1 MHHPSAVVSL
11 QRGRSKKE
19 ICVYDC
25 RFENREAAKKTLDIC
40 GLDFNGFLKHLSEIF
55 SISLHQTFVL
65 VTTDRTVI
73 DYDTFEKLQSSTTL
87 YMLQHEGQALPAA
100 TKEDI
105 LFVPHYDTLIQ
116 CGTFEYYADGKES
129 LPYALAELVDNSLS
143 ATATNKGGRQI
154 EIRTLLDKT
163 VGKPAIVVLDNG
175 RGMTSKQLNNWAVYR
190 LSKFLRKNDT
200 FESQREGYV
209 RPGYVPRSL
218 NSDISYFG
226 VGGKNAAFFIG
237 DSVKMITKPATS
249 PDVHELILSKEEF
262 ERKEENNEDVYKGT
276 ILNRKP
282 CDSSHVALDEGFL
295 RSIIAEESGKESF
308 TAVVIT
314 GVKPDHITYLLNHFD
329 KLATELAHIYHY
341 YIHGVNGNDMRRASP
356 GSDNFQKIDF
366 LLTLR
371 EKPPKFPHAIHLRE
385 VVNDMQTLY
394 INAAV
399 DTFEFRAS
407 VGPDGGTVEGIIRYH
422 PFLYDRETYPKDPS
436 AAQAS
441 VGDDDDCENEPAAQ
455 NQARGKRDIF
465 ECFWNGRL
473 IPYTTVSE
481 FDWCSRRIKEPLP
494 AECFSRFSGV
504 LFTDDKF
511 QVSTSKL
518 QFMELE
524 LKLRNKDTIFTPI
537 GNVQK
542 HSKRGDIQK
551 KFLEWL
557 QNCHNKHDKQV
568 KFRGYKE
575 TITRLELSKKMQHP
589 WNTFSS
595 IEWDGKIYKEG
606 QLVKSHRTVPIY
618 HGTVVR
624 FLLYGYDVCCKGDV
638 FATGGQVEIKR
649 EPEALYGTTKIMP
662 ISKIDRAATDEA
674 IKSYIENE
682 LDKWLPEKLNVD
694 WPDGNSWPQ
703 DDVCPAG
710 TPLGPLRVDILNRK
724 GDPMSRINTWG
735 TGMGMKMNVGLKVV
749 AHGPKKD
756 CVVVS
761 CVAPYV
767 SNSRYSGYWF
777 KKIESLAVLGKYT
790 LTLFTLVNE
799 GKTTLHGQQL
809 PSYVLKFT
817 IKEGKA
823 DSFTLGAVSPSVR
836 VGVPFN
842 IPLHMKDHYGNPTA
856 PPPQLQPDLKCSGLE
871 LSFETFNSSGKG
883 WLIKGVK
890 AKGKV
895 QNYQQSE
902 SYDLCV
908 TLPGLTQDNQTFM
921 ISLLPGNPHSLHVK
935 SEVAVENGNPA
946 IFEVEIH
953 DEAGNITANPKQS
966 VFCQIQGLPVATA
979 DCSSTGA
986 GKLETKPIKLK
997 IVNGEPQ
1004 TLKVK
1009 FDMPNQKH
1017 IRPYL
1022 AKLKVLPS
1030 SQVSMMKLYSEDDN
1044 RLVLEN
1050 NEKIEWQAGG
1060 VVQNLFYKLF
1070 DESGREV
1077 PLTAEIA
1084 SMIKVNWTGVVDRTE
1099 LAHGSL
1105 PDVQVPAQVQE
1116 ERFCQVS
1123 YQHQSVSFSFTIVP
1137 CPDEPKQLKAT
1148 LPQST
1153 LKLGETLSGHIILE
1167 LVDQFD
1173 NVTQKLTPACV
1184 DHITLKAEGLDK
1196 SAIQY
1201 TWQPSSRSVEVT
1213 GLRFHSGSPGSREM
1227 CFHYGRYEGWVNIK
1241 VSPGDPALLKLIG
1254 EPEQTLQVLNGRG
1267 IPTPFS
1273 VQLYDEFG
1281 NPSPDKRVVAEI
1293 RSSSP
1298 SLQVMTDVISQ
1309 PVDAE
1314 GKASFKVNCVSGAK
1328 GHYQLHFK
1336 SSFNNKPIPG
1346 PSVNL
1351 TVISDPTKPVCL
1363 SVSYDTTAKCL
1374 AGGPFPVFSVVVV
1387 SDEGSPITTFQPTAV
1402 TMHVR
1407 TEDSSTS
1414 PQTFPELKCSKP
1426 MENDKRDRFYFR
1438 DKKVPEQVGKYV
1450 IHFSLNID
1458 ETNVMRSKQ
1467 IHINVEANQP
1477 VKLGPDSQPPAPV
1490 VSHSMDISRRTLVEN
1505 MSLQIMD
1512 AFGNPAGQDLNGKV
1526 IVSITCSDAR
1536 KALPLFEGQTNSIQM
1551 SLDNGRSHIFRLA
1564 IVENSPGENGSK
1576 YMLLF
1581 KPEVST
1587 GPSPLLP
1594 FELPFHFYNGAENQ
1608 QKVSELIKKKDEL
1621 IRTLST
1627 IEEHNISYSALRDL
1641 FMKQVMATKQKEAS
1655 LRDELNKRTMKIEK
1669 PLSIPDIDK
1678 LLQEKKA
1685 ECEGFER
1692 MTRRVCSIRN
1702 NFSGPDVL
1710 GTVAHLAVVEDDEAA
1725 RVISWHVRGDMDCVI
1740 TRTTEAAQRIYK
1752 DTRGNQQVMPLDGI
1766 IVQQGDRPLPHIR
1779 NGRSLF
1785 DAPGNPVRAR
1795 QLLIYPDEKEKC
1807 DIVFK
1812 NLLGDTIL
1820 LDDLDSATN
1829 YRKAVVEKRIPCPT
1843 ILTRQ
1848 GDMVSAKGKFG
1859 GRQNKAP
1866 PIDRLQVFGAPLP
1879 QQYYTLKK
1887 DLELL
1892 SQYHKAMTNEEKAV
1906 KDHDDHINK
1915 WKSPEMQ
1922 QNRQR
1927 KEAIQKQLEEIDRQL
1942 ASATVRSGKRGP
1954 ESAGEPS
1961 GISTKRP
1968 RPT

>member
-1 MHHPSAVVSL
+1 
-11 QRGRSKKE
+11 
-19 ICVYDC
+19 
-25 RFENREAAKKTLDIC
+25 
-40 GLDFNGFLKHLSEIF
+40 
-55 SISLHQTFVL
+55 
-65 VTTDRTVI
+65 
-73 DYDTFEKLQSSTTL
+73 
-87 YMLQHEGQALPAA
+87 MLQHEAQALPAA
-100 TKEDI
+100 AQEDI

-143 ATATNKGGRQI
+143 ATATNKGGRMI

-163 VGKPAIVVLDNG
+163 IGKPAIVVLDNG

-209 RPGYVPRSL
+209 RPDYVPRSL

-237 DSVKMITKPATS
+237 DSVKMITKPASS

-282 CDSSHVALDEGFL
+282 CDSSHVALEERFL
-295 RSIIAEESGKESF
+295 RSIIAEEYGKESF

-314 GVKPDHITYLLNHFD
+314 GVKPNHITYLLEHFN

-341 YIHGVNGNDMRRASP
+341 YIHGVNGNDMRNAAPS
-356 GSDNFQKIDF
+356 SDNFQKIDF

-371 EKPPKFPHAIHLRE
+371 EKPPKCPRAIHLRE
-385 VVNDMQTLY
+385 VSDDMQTLY

-399 DTFEFRAS
+399 DTFEFRAY
-407 VGPDGGTVEGIIRYH
+407 VGSDGGTVEGIIRYH
-422 PFLYDRETYPKDPS
+422 PFLYDKETYPKDPN

-441 VGDDDDCENEPAAQ
+441 VDDDDDGEIESAAQ
-455 NQARGKRDIF
+455 NRARGKRDIF

-481 FDWCSRRIKEPLP
+481 FDWCSRRSKESLP
-494 AECFSRFSGV
+494 DECFSRFSGV

-524 LKLRNKDTIFTPI
+524 LKLKNKDTIFTPI

-542 HSKRGDIQK
+542 YSKRGDIQK

-557 QNCHNKHDKQV
+557 KNCHNKHDKQV
-568 KFRGYKE
+568 HFRGYKE
-575 TITRLELSKKMQHP
+575 TITRSDLIKKMQYP
-589 WNTFSS
+589 WNTFES
-595 IEWDGKIYKEG
+595 IEWDNKIYKAG

-624 FLLYGYDVCCKGDV
+624 FLLFGHYDGDV
-638 FATGGQVEIKR
+638 FAPGGQVEIKR
-649 EPEALYGTTKIMP
+649 EPEALYGTTKIIP
-662 ISKIDRAATDEA
+662 ISKIDRTVKDEA

-682 LDKWLPEKLNVD
+682 LDKCLPEKLNVG
-694 WPDGNSWPQ
+694 WPNGNTWPQ
-703 DDVCPAG
+703 DAVCPAG
-710 TPLGPLRVDILNRK
+710 TRLGPLNVEILNRK
-724 GDPMSRINTWG
+724 GDQLSRIQ
-735 TGMGMKMNVGLKVV
+735 TGGAGIKMSVGLRV
-749 AHGPKKD
+749 AHHGPKRD
-756 CVVVS
+756 RVVVNR
-761 CVAPYV
+761 VAPYV
-767 SNSRYSGYWF
+767 SNSGYSGHWF
-777 KKIESLAVLGKYT
+777 KKIESLADLGKYT
-790 LTLFTLVNE
+790 LTLSTLTND
-799 GKTTLHGQQL
+799 GKTALHGQQL
-809 PSYVLKFT
+809 PSYVLRFT
-817 IKEGKA
+817 IKEGIA
-823 DSFTLGAVSPSVR
+823 DSFTLGTVSPSVC

-842 IPLHMKDHYGNPTA
+842 IPLHMKDSCSNPTG
-856 PPPQLQPDLKCSGLE
+856 PPPQLQPELRCSGLE
-871 LSFETFNSSGKG
+871 LSFESLESSEKG
-883 WLIKGVK
+883 CLIKGVK

-895 QNYQQSE
+895 QNYQQSK

-908 TLPGLTQDNQTFM
+908 TLPGLKQDTQTIK
-921 ISLLPGNPHSLHVK
+921 ISLLPGNPHSLHVS
-935 SEVAVENGNPA
+935 SEATVENGNPA

-966 VFCQIQGLPVATA
+966 VCCQVEGLPAATA

-997 IVNGEPQ
+997 IINGEPQ

-1017 IRPYL
+1017 VAPYL
-1022 AKLKVLPS
+1022 AELKVLPS
-1030 SQVSMMKLYSEDDN
+1030 SRVSMLKLYSQGSSPM
-1044 RLVLEN
+1044 VLDN

-1077 PLTAEIA
+1077 PLTAEMA
-1084 SMIKVNWTGVVDRTE
+1084 SMIKVNWTGVVDGTE
-1099 LAHGSL
+1099 MAQGRL
-1105 PDVQVPAQVQE
+1105 PDVQVPIQVQE

-1123 YQHQSVSFSFTIVP
+1123 YQHQSVSFSFTVVP

-1153 LKLGETLSGHIILE
+1153 VRLGETLSGHIVLE

-1173 NVTQKLTPACV
+1173 NVTQKLTAACV

-1196 SAIQY
+1196 SSIKY
-1201 TWQPSSRSVEVT
+1201 TWQQSSSCVEVT

-1227 CFHYGRYEGWVNIK
+1227 CFHYGSYEGWVNIK
-1241 VSPGDPALLKLIG
+1241 VSPGVPALLKLISG
-1254 EPEQTLQVLNGRG
+1254 PQQPLQVLNGRG

-1281 NPSPDKRVVAEI
+1281 NPSPDQRVVAEI
-1293 RSSSP
+1293 KSSSP
-1298 SLQVMTDVISQ
+1298 RLQVTTDVISQ

-1314 GKASFKVNCVSGAK
+1314 GKASFKVICVSGAK
-1328 GHYQLHFK
+1328 GCYQLQFM
-1336 SSFNNKPIPG
+1336 SSFNNKAIHG

-1351 TVISDPTKPVCL
+1351 TVLSDPTKPVDL

-1374 AGGPFPVFSVVVV
+1374 AGGSFPVFSVVVV

-1407 TEDSSTS
+1407 TEDSSTP

-1438 DKKVPEQVGKYV
+1438 DKKVPEQVGKYIV
-1450 IHFSLNID
+1450 HFSLNVD

-1467 IHINVEANQP
+1467 IHINVVASQP

-1505 MSLQIMD
+1505 MTLQIMD

-1526 IVSITCSDAR
+1526 MVSITCSDAR
-1536 KALPLFEGQTNSIQM
+1536 KALPLFEGKTNTIQ
-1551 SLDNGRSHIFRLA
+1551 LILNNGRSHIFRLA

-1581 KPEVST
+1581 KPEVPMA
-1587 GPSPLLP
+1587 PSPLLP
-1594 FELPFHFYNGAENQ
+1594 FELPFHFYNDADNQ
-1608 QKVSELIKKKDEL
+1608 QKVSELIKKKEEL
-1621 IRTLST
+1621 MHTLST
-1627 IEEHNISYSALRDL
+1627 IEEHNISYSALREL
-1641 FMKQVMATKQKEAS
+1641 FTKQVMATKQKEAS
-1655 LRDELNKRTMKIEK
+1655 FRDELNKRNVKIEQT
-1669 PLSIPDIDK
+1669 LSVPDIDK

-1685 ECEGFER
+1685 ESESFER
-1692 MTRRVCSIRN
+1692 MTRRVCNIRN

-1710 GTVAHLAVVEDDEAA
+1710 GTVAHLAVVEDDDAA
-1725 RVISWHVRGDMDCVI
+1725 RVISWQLRGDMDCVI
-1740 TRTTEAAQRIYK
+1740 TRTTEAAQRIYG
-1752 DTRGNQQVMPLDGI
+1752 DTQGNQQVMPLDGI

-1785 DAPGNPVRAR
+1785 EAPGNPVRAR

-1812 NLLGDTIL
+1812 NLLGDTII

-1866 PIDRLQVFGAPLP
+1866 PMDRLQVFGAPLP

-1887 DLELL
+1887 DIELL
-1892 SQYHKAMTNEEKAV
+1892 SQYHKAIINEEKAV
-1906 KDHDDHINK
+1906 KDHEDHINK

-1922 QNRQR
+1922 QSRLR
-1927 KEAIQKQLEEIDRQL
+1927 KEEIKKQLEEIDRQL
-1942 ASATVRSGKRGP
+1942 ASETVRSGKRGP
-1954 ESAGEPS
+1954 ESAGELS
-1961 GISTKRP
+1961 GISTKRS